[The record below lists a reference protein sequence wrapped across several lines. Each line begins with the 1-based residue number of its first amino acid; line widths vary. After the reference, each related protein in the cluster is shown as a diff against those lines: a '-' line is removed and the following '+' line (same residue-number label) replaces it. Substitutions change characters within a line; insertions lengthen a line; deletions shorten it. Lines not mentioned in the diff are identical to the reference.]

1 MWRTCLVMSFKLT
14 MTDLVSLYFTMTHHS
29 SDILSAT
36 SAKRIIFLILS

>member
-1 MWRTCLVMSFKLT
+1 MSFKLT
-14 MTDLVSLYFTMTHHS
+14 MTLDLVSLYFTMTHHS

>member
-1 MWRTCLVMSFKLT
+1 MWRSCLVMSFKLT
-14 MTDLVSLYFTMTHHS
+14 MTLVSLYFTMTHHS